1 MGTLVRRTRTRAE
14 TWWRAAPAA
23 AGPASP
29 EAAQM
34 PPRPRTEPKRGIR
47 ISRAVPFSPRV
58 CSTKG
63 AGEKPGKSRNA
74 RRSHLDRFS
83 NVLNLLDVLQLAQR
97 SMDDD
102 SRQAARPGGRS
113 AFHSTAL
120 GKTGVP
126 VDARRDS
133 CASDHR

>member
-14 TWWRAAPAA
+14 TWRRVAA

-34 PPRPRTEPKRGIR
+34 PPKPRTEPEGGVRV
-47 ISRAVPFSPRV
+47 SRAVPFSPRV

-126 VDARRDS
+126 VD
-133 CASDHR
+133 